1 MSTAFLSSTWNLCST
16 LPSRSVVTNVRKPV
30 HSEEKTRNFAN
41 LSRKACAHVSGFLV
55 MVPFC
60 AAICSA
66 MILSVTFAAKIN

>member
-1 MSTAFLSSTWNLCST
+1 MSTALLSSTWNLCST
-16 LPSRSVVTNVRKPV
+16 LPNRSVVTNGRKPV
-30 HSEEKTRNFAN
+30 HSEEKIRNFAH

-66 MILSVTFAAKIN
+66 IILSVAFAIKIN